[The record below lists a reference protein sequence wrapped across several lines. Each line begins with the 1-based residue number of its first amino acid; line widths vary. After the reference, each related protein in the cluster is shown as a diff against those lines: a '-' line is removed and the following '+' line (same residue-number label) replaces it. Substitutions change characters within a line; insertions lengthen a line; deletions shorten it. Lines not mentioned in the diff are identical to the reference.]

1 GKFEDVSA
9 KAGLEQL
16 KTVCL
21 GAAFVDLDQDGDL
34 DLVIA
39 QYAALQSA
47 LAILKGEG
55 TEGAGLAVFLNGGE
69 ALPAAA
75 GQSAALTTNFTRKKE
90 SDGLLGEPAPA
101 VGLVVADFDLDHDL
115 DLLVLADRTPAS
127 VVVNDRLLR
136 FHRQALPETLV
147 PRGTWNGGLVLDVNH

>member
-1 GKFEDVSA
+1 ELRKLFRARFGGVIVVLDYNRDGKPDLFLLGAAVEAGQVRDLLLRNDGDGHFTDVTADAGLGGAHPSLGCRVADYDNDGYADLCITGIGEQRLLRNTGQGKFEDVSA

-55 TEGAGLAVFLNGGE
+55 
-69 ALPAAA
+69 
-75 GQSAALTTNFTRKKE
+75 
-90 SDGLLGEPAPA
+90 
-101 VGLVVADFDLDHDL
+101 
-115 DLLVLADRTPAS
+115 
-127 VVVNDRLLR
+127 
-136 FHRQALPETLV
+136 
-147 PRGTWNGGLVLDVNH
+147 